1 MREVPIE
8 ILKERLS
15 EYLERARQGER
26 IYITEQGLPVA
37 QLIPGE
43 ESVVI
48 QRAWEMV
55 KAGGAHWAGGKP
67 EISRQRPRLRGG
79 KTASDIVLENRGR

>member
-8 ILKERLS
+8 ILRERLS

-55 KAGGAHWAGGKP
+55 KAGSAHWAGGKP
-67 EISRQRPRLRGG
+67 EGSRQRPRLRGS
-79 KTASDIVLENRGR
+79 KSASDIILEDRGR

>member
-43 ESVVI
+43 ESVVV

-55 KAGGAHWAGGKP
+55 RTGAAHWAGGKP
-67 EISRQRPRLRGG
+67 DISRQRPRLRGN